1 MEATALNLEGK
12 KREESEMEKREANNP
27 AGGGMDLLSLFLN
40 AVLSG

>member
-1 MEATALNLEGK
+1 MEANE
-12 KREESEMEKREANNP
+12 KRGKREANNP